1 MVECRLGRLLSNSR
15 PVVITDDPAF
25 AAELSQLLPEML
37 AELRFSQGSGW
48 CCRSGES
55 CVSKGG
61 VVDVCTSLQGH
72 GATQCGTCTSGHTH
86 MLSSSSRH
94 VCVCAR
100 QSHSCVPST
109 AAAVHWCER
118 VAELCSNKLSIDR
131 NIPLSKGSHT
141 HHLRCCCKAL
151 TQCLDIPHITCMWV
165 WFPGGGEAGAL
176 VFWRPP

>member
-61 VVDVCTSLQGH
+61 VVEVCTSLQGH

-86 MLSSSSRH
+86 THTHAVQQLQAC
-94 VCVCAR
+94 VCVCA
-100 QSHSCVPST
+100 SVPFPC
-109 AAAVHWCER
+109 A
-118 VAELCSNKLSIDR
+118 
-131 NIPLSKGSHT
+131 
-141 HHLRCCCKAL
+141 LRCS
-151 TQCLDIPHITCMWV
+151 
-165 WFPGGGEAGAL
+165 GGAL
-176 VFWRPP
+176 VRTCGRVVLKQVVHRQEHTSVKRKSHAPPEVLL